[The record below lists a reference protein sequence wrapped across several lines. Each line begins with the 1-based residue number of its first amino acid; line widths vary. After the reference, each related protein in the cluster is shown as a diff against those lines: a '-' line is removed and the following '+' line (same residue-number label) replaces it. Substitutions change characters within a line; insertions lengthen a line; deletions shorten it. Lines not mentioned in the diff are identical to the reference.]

1 MNADHAPLGRIGPP
15 SLPKKE
21 NESNLK
27 LQSDTKEDNLGS
39 FFSGLNWTD
48 RQILAMHF
56 AEKLSPWEI
65 HVILNLS
72 MSDVLCRIQR
82 LKRIARKSMELARA
96 SGKTHFSLR
105 IS

>member
-1 MNADHAPLGRIGPP
+1 MNADHTPLGRIGPS

-21 NESNLK
+21 NESHLK
-27 LQSDTKEDNLGS
+27 LQPDTKEDKLGS

-65 HVILNLS
+65 HVVLNLS

-82 LKRIARKSMELARA
+82 LKRIARKSMGLARA
-96 SGKTHFSLR
+96 SGKSHFTLR

>member
-1 MNADHAPLGRIGPP
+1 MNADHTPLGRIGPP

-21 NESNLK
+21 SESHLK
-27 LQSDTKEDNLGS
+27 LQPDTKDDKLGS

-65 HVILNLS
+65 HVVLSLS

-82 LKRIARKSMELARA
+82 LKRIARKSMALARA
-96 SGKTHFSLR
+96 SDKSHFTLR

>member
-1 MNADHAPLGRIGPP
+1 MNADHTPLGHIGPP
-15 SLPKKE
+15 SLPKKK
-21 NESNLK
+21 NESHLK
-27 LQSDTKEDNLGS
+27 LQPDTKEDKLGS

-82 LKRIARKSMELARA
+82 LKRIARESMKLARA
-96 SGKTHFSLR
+96 SRKTHFSLR

>member
-1 MNADHAPLGRIGPP
+1 MNADHTPLGRIGPP
-15 SLPKKE
+15 SLPKKK
-21 NESNLK
+21 NESPLK
-27 LQSDTKEDNLGS
+27 LQPDTKEDKLSS

-82 LKRIARKSMELARA
+82 LKRIARKSMGLARA
-96 SGKTHFSLR
+96 SGRSQFALR